1 MLNPIAVFNLKKAIN
16 RIDWKL
22 LLFLLLFLD
31 VKMGVKIAAI
41 IIIYLLRFNFKFGFS
56 FKNSR
61 LPLFYPLIMLIP
73 FISLVIN
80 MGYTNPDYLLVFIT
94 GVGFW
99 LLCLLAIHQVKLA
112 VENNDAEVIHRTIL
126 VFFIL
131 NTVVCVF
138 NFTAI
143 VWETGALNPY
153 RYQGEY
159 QKYFIGTGDYIKGI
173 TFDTS
178 TTNAALNALGVL
190 YFLIRKNNPMLL
202 VCMVV
207 LLFTGS
213 NFLNM
218 ALILLLA
225 LLFIFRTTRD
235 QKSIIVVCLVLMV
248 VFMGRIS
255 PQNDKYAVK
264 TIDEAIK
271 IPIGGNSKT
280 VVGVTCTNIPTL
292 EETRK
297 RIAQNYLDSIWRSQR
312 KKQALVKPTA
322 ITALPKTE
330 QGRIFIDTADIDSQ
344 PYQSVVDTTPVQ
356 HLMLNFIDAHAGSLP
371 LSSQK
376 IFKPMRPGKV
386 ISFFQTTSFFRQH
399 PAKIIAGAG
408 IGNFSSKLAFRATG
422 FGFAGGYPLKH
433 VYINSD
439 FLTNHLDVY
448 LNFFGRRA
456 SLHSL
461 TNSPNSVYDQLL
473 SEYGLL
479 GLLAFAIFYVW
490 FFARHAKKFTYGLPA
505 LLLLLLIFFTDY
517 WFEQL
522 SVIVFFELLLFL
534 NIKETDNKVL
544 TSYGHQ

>member
-1 MLNPIAVFNLKKAIN
+1 MLNRIAAFNLKKALN

-31 VKMGVKIAAI
+31 VKMAVKIAAI
-41 IIIYLLRFNFKFGFS
+41 VIIYLLRFNFKFGFS

-73 FISLVIN
+73 FISMLIN
-80 MGYTNPDYLLVFIT
+80 KGYANTNYLLVFVT
-94 GVGFW
+94 GIGFW

-112 VENNDAEVIHRTIL
+112 VENNDTEVIHRTIL

-131 NTVVCVF
+131 NAVVCLG
-138 NFTAI
+138 NYAAI

-173 TFDTS
+173 TFDTA

-190 YFLIRKNNPMLL
+190 YFLIRKNNPMVLI
-202 VCMVV
+202 CMVV

-218 ALILLLA
+218 SLILLLA
-225 LLFIFRTTRD
+225 LLFIFGTSRD
-235 QKSIIVVCLVLMV
+235 QKSIIVVCIVLMV
-248 VFMGRIS
+248 IFMGRIS

-264 TIDEAIK
+264 TLGAAMQA
-271 IPIGGNSKT
+271 PTPGNIET
-280 VVGVTCTNIPTL
+280 VAAVACTNIPTL
-292 EETRK
+292 EEKRK
-297 RIAQNYLDSIWRSQR
+297 KIAENYLDSIWRSQQE
-312 KKQALVKPTA
+312 KPALAKPAA
-322 ITALPKTE
+322 IAALPKTE
-330 QGRIFIDTADIDSQ
+330 QGRIFIDTADINSL
-344 PYQSVVDTTPVQ
+344 PYQAIIDTTPVQ
-356 HLMLNFIDAHAGSLP
+356 HVLLNFINVHAARLP
-371 LSSQK
+371 LSAQK
-376 IFKPMRPGKV
+376 TFTPGQPGKV
-386 ISFFQTTSFFRQH
+386 ITFFQTAAFFKQH
-399 PAKIIAGAG
+399 PAKLVAGSG
-408 IGNFSSKLAFRATG
+408 MGNFSSKLAFRATG
-422 FGFAGGYPLKH
+422 FGFAGGYPQDRT
-433 VYINSD
+433 YINTD

-448 LNFFGRRA
+448 LNFFSRR
-456 SLHSL
+456 SGLHSL

-490 FFARHAKKFTYGLPA
+490 FFARHTKTFTYGLPA
-505 LLLLLLIFFTDY
+505 LLLLLMIFLTDY

-522 SVIVFFELLLFL
+522 SIIVFFELLLFL
-534 NIKETDNKVL
+534 NIKETDNKTL
-544 TSYGHQ
+544 ASYGHR

>member
-41 IIIYLLRFNFKFGFS
+41 VIIYLFRFNFRFGFS

-61 LPLFYPLIMLIP
+61 LPLFYPLVMLIP
-73 FISLVIN
+73 FISMIIN
-80 MGYTNPDYLLVFIT
+80 KGYTNADYLLVFIT

-99 LLCLLAIHQVKLA
+99 FLCLLAIHQVKLA
-112 VENNDAEVIHRTIL
+112 VENNDTETIHRTIL
-126 VFFIL
+126 VFFVI
-131 NTVVCVF
+131 NAVVCLG
-138 NFTAI
+138 NYAAI

-173 TFDTS
+173 TFDTA

-190 YFLIRKNNPMLL
+190 YFLIRKNNLMVL

-218 ALILLLA
+218 ALILLFA

-235 QKSIIVVCLVLMV
+235 QKSIIVVCLMLMV
-248 VFMGRIS
+248 VFMGRVS

-264 TIDEAIK
+264 TLDAAMQT
-271 IPIGGNSKT
+271 PAPGGTNT
-280 VVGVTCTNIPTL
+280 VAAVACTNIPTL
-292 EETRK
+292 EETREK
-297 RIAQNYLDSIWRSQR
+297 IAQNYLDSIWTSQG
-312 KKQALVKPTA
+312 KKRGKTKPTA
-322 ITALPKTE
+322 TAALPKTE
-330 QGRIFIDTADIDSQ
+330 QGRIFIDTADINSL
-344 PYQSVVDTTPVQ
+344 PYQSVIDTTPVQ
-356 HLMLNFIDAHAGSLP
+356 HVLLNFIDAHAANLP
-371 LSSQK
+371 LSAQK
-376 IFKPMRPGKV
+376 TFKPGRPGKV
-386 ISFFQTTSFFRQH
+386 ITFFQTASFFKQY

-408 IGNFSSKLAFRATG
+408 MGNFSSKLAFRATG
-422 FGFAGGYPLKH
+422 FGFAGGYPQKH
-433 VYINSD
+433 IYINTA

-448 LNFFGRRA
+448 LNFFSRR
-456 SLHSL
+456 SGLHSL

-479 GLLAFAIFYVW
+479 GLLAFVIFYVW
-490 FFARHAKKFTYGLPA
+490 FFARHAKTLTYGLPA
-505 LLLLLLIFFTDY
+505 LLLLLMIFFIDY

-534 NIKETDNKVL
+534 NIKETDNKAL
-544 TSYGHQ
+544 TSYGH

>member
-1 MLNPIAVFNLKKAIN
+1 MLNPTAAFNLKKAIN

-41 IIIYLLRFNFKFGFS
+41 VIIYLFRFNFKFGLS

-61 LPLFYPLIMLIP
+61 LPLFYPLVMLIP
-73 FISLVIN
+73 FVSMVIN
-80 MGYTNPDYLLVFIT
+80 KRYTNPDYLLVFIT
-94 GVGFW
+94 GIGFW

-112 VENNDAEVIHRTIL
+112 VENNDTEVIHRTLL

-131 NTVVCVF
+131 NAVVCFGNYV
-138 NFTAI
+138 AI
-143 VWETGALNPY
+143 VWETGAINPY
-153 RYQGEY
+153 RFQGEY
-159 QKYFIGTGDYIKGI
+159 QKYFIGTGDYIRGI

-190 YFLIRKNNPMLL
+190 YFLIRKNNLMVL

-207 LLFTGS
+207 LLFTCS

-218 ALILLLA
+218 ALILLFA
-225 LLFIFRTTRD
+225 LLFIFKTTRD

-264 TIDEAIK
+264 TIDAAIQV
-271 IPIGGNSKT
+271 PAVGNTKT
-280 VVGVTCTNIPTL
+280 VATATCTNIPTL
-292 EETRK
+292 EDTRK
-297 RIAQNYLDSIWRSQR
+297 RIAQNYLDSIWRSHR
-312 KKQALVKPTA
+312 DNHTLAKPTMA
-322 ITALPKTE
+322 ALPKTE
-330 QGRIFIDTADIDSQ
+330 QGRIFIDTVDINSL
-344 PYQSVVDTTPVQ
+344 PYQSIIDTTPVQ
-356 HLMLNFIDAHAGSLP
+356 HVLLNFIDAHTASLP
-371 LSSQK
+371 LSAQK
-376 IFKPMRPGKV
+376 IFKPSRPGKV
-386 ISFFQTTSFFRQH
+386 ITFFQTVSFFKQH

-408 IGNFSSKLAFRATG
+408 MGNFSSKLAFRATG

-433 VYINSD
+433 AYINTD

-448 LNFFGRRA
+448 LNFFSRR
-456 SLHSL
+456 SGLHSL

-473 SEYGLL
+473 SEYGIL

-490 FFARHAKKFTYGLPA
+490 FFARHAKTFTYGLPA
-505 LLLLLLIFFTDY
+505 LLLLLMIFFTDY

-534 NIKETDNKVL
+534 NIKETDNKAL
-544 TSYGHQ
+544 TSYGH

>member
-41 IIIYLLRFNFKFGFS
+41 VIIYLFRFNFRFGFS

-61 LPLFYPLIMLIP
+61 LPLFYPLVMLIP
-73 FISLVIN
+73 FISMIIN
-80 MGYTNPDYLLVFIT
+80 KGYTNADYLLVFIT

-112 VENNDAEVIHRTIL
+112 VENNDTETIHRTIL
-126 VFFIL
+126 VFFVI
-131 NTVVCVF
+131 NAVVCLG
-138 NFTAI
+138 NYAAI

-173 TFDTS
+173 TFDTA

-190 YFLIRKNNPMLL
+190 YFLIRKNNLMVL

-213 NFLNM
+213 NFLNI
-218 ALILLLA
+218 ALILLFA

-248 VFMGRIS
+248 VFMGRVS

-264 TIDEAIK
+264 TLDAAMQT
-271 IPIGGNSKT
+271 PAPGGTKT
-280 VVGVTCTNIPTL
+280 VAAVACTNIPTL
-292 EETRK
+292 AETREK
-297 RIAQNYLDSIWRSQR
+297 IAQNYLDSIWTSQG
-312 KKQALVKPTA
+312 KKRGKTKPTA
-322 ITALPKTE
+322 TAALPKTE
-330 QGRIFIDTADIDSQ
+330 QGRIFIDTADINSL
-344 PYQSVVDTTPVQ
+344 PYQSVIDTTPVQ
-356 HLMLNFIDAHAGSLP
+356 HVLLNFIDVHTANLP
-371 LSSQK
+371 LSAQK
-376 IFKPMRPGKV
+376 TFKPGRPGKV
-386 ISFFQTTSFFRQH
+386 IAFFQTASFFKQY

-408 IGNFSSKLAFRATG
+408 MGNFSSKLAFRATG
-422 FGFAGGYPLKH
+422 FGFAGGYPQKH
-433 VYINSD
+433 IYINTA

-448 LNFFGRRA
+448 LNFFSRR
-456 SLHSL
+456 SGLHSL

-479 GLLAFAIFYVW
+479 GLLAFVIFYAW
-490 FFARHAKKFTYGLPA
+490 FFARHAKTLTYGLPA
-505 LLLLLLIFFTDY
+505 LLLLLMIFFIDY

-534 NIKETDNKVL
+534 NIKETDNKAL
-544 TSYGHQ
+544 TSYGH

>member
-16 RIDWKL
+16 RIDCKL

-41 IIIYLLRFNFKFGFS
+41 VIIYLLRFNFKFGFS

-73 FISLVIN
+73 FISLVVN
-80 MGYTNPDYLLVFIT
+80 KGYTNPDYLLVFII
-94 GVGFW
+94 GIGFW

-126 VFFIL
+126 IFFIL

-138 NFTAI
+138 NFAAI

-190 YFLIRKNNPMLL
+190 YFLIRKNNPMVL

-218 ALILLLA
+218 SLILLLA

-235 QKSIIVVCLVLMV
+235 QKSIIVACLVLMV

-264 TIDEAIK
+264 TIDDAIK
-271 IPIGGNSKT
+271 IPIGANSKT
-280 VVGVTCTNIPTL
+280 VAAVTCTNTPTL
-292 EETRK
+292 EENRK
-297 RIAQNYLDSIWRSQR
+297 RIAQNYLDSIWRSHR
-312 KKQALVKPTA
+312 SKKALVKPTA
-322 ITALPKTE
+322 IAALPKTE
-330 QGRIFIDTADIDSQ
+330 QGRIFIDTADINSL
-344 PYQSVVDTTPVQ
+344 PYQSIVDTTPVQ
-356 HLMLNFIDAHAGSLP
+356 HVLLNFIDTHAASLP
-371 LSSQK
+371 LSAQK
-376 IFKPMRPGKV
+376 IFKPGRPGKV
-386 ISFFQTTSFFRQH
+386 ITFFQTAAFFKQH

-408 IGNFSSKLAFRATG
+408 MGNFSSKLAFRATC
-422 FGFAGGYPLKH
+422 FGFAGGYLQKH
-433 VYINSD
+433 VYINTD

-448 LNFFGRRA
+448 LNFFSRRPG
-456 SLHSL
+456 LHSL

-490 FFARHAKKFTYGLPA
+490 FFARHAKTFTYGLPA

-534 NIKETDNKVL
+534 NIKETDNKAL
-544 TSYGHQ
+544 TSYGR